1 MIYRHIY
8 IYIVFQEEELRKEG
22 GKYSH
27 LNEDLHLLIECFAE
41 PTDGYSRLS
50 HAIGEVKKFMNPVS
64 ILDCFLVMFSVFHCY
79 NKKWRDYMF
88 LRVVSLVLNR
98 LCAPYHLIYLE
109 ITFHNGSLY

>member
-1 MIYRHIY
+1 MIYRY

-79 NKKWRDYMF
+79 NKKWRDHMF

-109 ITFHNGSLY
+109 ITFHNCSLY